1 MDTITQVLDAQ
12 RRFSAWNLDVRLD
25 ALRALFDEIKASQ
38 PQICEALK
46 QDLGKTEFESVATE
60 TSIVLEELSA
70 MIRKLPLYAS
80 VKKVATSMWR
90 SVCSGKSSMQSS
102 TRAEPKAERR
112 SCAQPRSS

>member
-70 MIRKLPLYAS
+70 MIRILPL
-80 VKKVATSMWR
+80 
-90 SVCSGKSSMQSS
+90 
-102 TRAEPKAERR
+102 
-112 SCAQPRSS
+112 